1 MIQEAQKL
9 IDQTGV
15 DEDSWFTVDRDGC
28 DGLVA
33 SGWTELLTE
42 SGDTGIIIVDVN
54 DPNIWDDDKMDN
66 AKRRVLASWNALAG
80 IPIEAIE
87 SGVVAEL
94 KQYVVTFCGP
104 WAVQYSRDFGLPEG
118 HLHPTHYDIL
128 EKCGAR
134 MDDFTRAKLEASK

>member
-1 MIQEAQKL
+1 MTQEAQLKACPNAEA
-9 IDQTGV
+9 IAQQIA
-15 DEDSWFTVDRDGC
+15 DRTRWKKNTDTY
-28 DGLVA
+28 A
-33 SGWTELLTE
+33 RIYQAAYAAAILTE
-42 SGDTGIIIVDVN
+42 QT
-54 DPNIWDDDKMDN
+54 
-66 AKRRVLASWNALAG
+66 R
-80 IPIEAIE
+80 IE

-94 KQYVVTFCGP
+94 KGYVVTFCGP